1 MGPDYLTYTICDVT
15 TTAPHPLCANAM
27 LHFLIAPGINISGKV
42 WNDANGDVKDTGEPA
57 TNVGGQLY
65 VTLVDDLGYV
75 VAAVAVANDG
85 TYNFNNASP
94 GRFYS
99 LVLSTSLAVPGTP
112 SNGSSL
118 PNGWINTG
126 ETRNGIIDYGAFG
139 VIDNRLFG
147 FSNAAN
153 MNFGIEKLPT
163 SDAYYIHIKPPVV
176 GQFITLNGGT
186 NPPVLSGKD
195 AEDCVSFCTLEGRSV
210 SIDSIPLNASLWYN
224 GSLVTSGQVINNFDA
239 SLFRVEIT
247 PVTMGTMFTIFYYSF
262 IDAAGMKDPNPVVYS
277 LNWLII
283 LPATGLNLTATRVAD
298 DVSLNWK
305 TISEINSE
313 YFEIERS
320 TDGRNYVKIGTPKK
334 AAGTSNTEKQ
344 YQSADNIRDV
354 QVANIYYRVKLTD
367 IRGKYAYS
375 NVAIIKLPENAGVKA
390 LPNPFVSAIIISFTV
405 EQSSTFLI
413 RMMDMS
419 GRTVWS
425 GTHKITKE
433 MPKVTINNLD
443 GLSRGIYLV
452 EIADL
457 VSGKKRTVKLEK
469 AM

>member
-1 MGPDYLTYTICDVT
+1 M
-15 TTAPHPLCANAM
+15 
-27 LHFLIAPGINISGKV
+27 
-42 WNDANGDVKDTGEPA
+42 
-57 TNVGGQLY
+57 
-65 VTLVDDLGYV
+65 
-75 VAAVAVANDG
+75 
-85 TYNFNNASP
+85 
-94 GRFYS
+94 
-99 LVLSTSLAVPGTP
+99 STSLAVAGTP

-176 GQFITLNGGT
+176 GEFITLNGGT
-186 NPPVLSGKD
+186 NPPILSGKD

-313 YFEIERS
+313 YF
-320 TDGRNYVKIGTPKK
+320 
-334 AAGTSNTEKQ
+334 
-344 YQSADNIRDV
+344 
-354 QVANIYYRVKLTD
+354 
-367 IRGKYAYS
+367 
-375 NVAIIKLPENAGVKA
+375 
-390 LPNPFVSAIIISFTV
+390 
-405 EQSSTFLI
+405 
-413 RMMDMS
+413 
-419 GRTVWS
+419 
-425 GTHKITKE
+425 
-433 MPKVTINNLD
+433 
-443 GLSRGIYLV
+443 
-452 EIADL
+452 
-457 VSGKKRTVKLEK
+457 
-469 AM
+469 